1 MLRLH
6 ETNVA
11 VAVVGAACAFAL
23 PVVADAT
30 DYRPVPLVQGTSAAE
45 AGSRIELTAVV
56 LLRYVPRQFD
66 GNDPDSWQEVDAE
79 CVQFVNRDARI
90 AKHVRVRFSYRTR
103 DGKELRS
110 DILDVDGSFSPG
122 ATIGRVLPD
131 RPTVRGEP
139 CRQVWG
145 FNWGV
150 ENVHYVDYAS
160 GGRYEHVSL
169 TASVDEVGY
178 TDGTSWRA
186 HE

>member
-1 MLRLH
+1 MLRLQGA
-6 ETNVA
+6 NVA
-11 VAVVGAACAFAL
+11 AAVVGAACAFAV
-23 PVVADAT
+23 PVVANAT
-30 DYRPVPLVQGTSAAE
+30 DYRPIQLVQGTPAAD
-45 AGSRIELTAVV
+45 AGSRIELTSIV
-56 LLRYVPRQFD
+56 LLRFLPRQFD
-66 GNDPDSWQEVDAE
+66 GNDPDSWQEVDVE

-110 DILDVDGSFSPG
+110 DILDVDGSFLTG
-122 ATIGRVLPD
+122 VTIGQVPPD
-131 RPTVRGEP
+131 RPVMRGQP

-169 TASVDEVGY
+169 NAAIDEVAY
-178 TDGTSWRA
+178 TDGTLWRA
-186 HE
+186 PG